1 MPAAG
6 CRLKARRCYV
16 RVSDARVD
24 VFQRT
29 CIVVRGSTKRVFNEP
44 KEKRTLRFD
53 VASVGTD
60 DQGTVIP
67 LQRIVRHVPASE
79 RMNIMAEV
87 VFDHVTRIYPGNDKP
102 LWMI

>member
-6 CRLKARRCYV
+6 YRLKARRCYV

-44 KEKRTLRFD
+44 KEKKRCGLMLP
-53 VASVGTD
+53 V
-60 DQGTVIP
+60 QG
-67 LQRIVRHVPASE
+67 L
-79 RMNIMAEV
+79 
-87 VFDHVTRIYPGNDKP
+87 
-102 LWMI
+102 MIKAQ

>member
-44 KEKRTLRFD
+44 KEKRTLRLMLP
-53 VASVGTD
+53 V
-60 DQGTVIP
+60 
-67 LQRIVRHVPASE
+67 
-79 RMNIMAEV
+79 
-87 VFDHVTRIYPGNDKP
+87 
-102 LWMI
+102 

>member
-6 CRLKARRCYV
+6 YRLKARRCYV

-44 KEKRTLRFD
+44 KEKRCGLMLP
-53 VASVGTD
+53 V
-60 DQGTVIP
+60 QG
-67 LQRIVRHVPASE
+67 L
-79 RMNIMAEV
+79 
-87 VFDHVTRIYPGNDKP
+87 
-102 LWMI
+102 MIKAQ